1 MTRTL
6 RTIVTLLT
14 VLIAIGGWSVAGV
27 VLVRTAV
34 PGQADDAFLAARVTD
49 YVQARI
55 DAERAG
61 FSAAQVERFL
71 SGPAL
76 EDAKALELTDA
87 ARAVENLRLAADPQI
102 VVLMRGGGTAL
113 VQAIIETTD
122 SFGEK
127 RIAEQYL
134 LQLDA
139 GGDWKIDA
147 VFRLDP
153 DDVPAASPA
162 N

>member
-1 MTRTL
+1 MTRSL

-14 VLIAIGGWSVAGV
+14 VLVAIGGWSVAGV

-34 PGQADDAFLAARVTD
+34 PGQVDDAFLAARVTD
-49 YVQARI
+49 YVQARV
-55 DAERAG
+55 DAERNG
-61 FSAAQVERFL
+61 FSAAAVERFL

-87 ARAVENLRLAADPQI
+87 TRAVDNLRLASDPEV
-102 VVLMRGGGTAL
+102 VVLMRGGATAL
-113 VQAIIETTD
+113 VQAIIDTTD
-122 SFGEK
+122 AFGEA

-134 LQLDA
+134 LQIDGA
-139 GGDWKIDA
+139 GDWKIDA
-147 VFRLDP
+147 IFRLDP